1 MVRAGVD
8 IARDDMVMNYTH
20 PDDMAMNKE
29 KPWRGGR
36 EKDPRFFTI
45 FLEATSV
52 KGDLV
57 MDCTASTGEWS
68 LELYL
73 HSNVHL

>member
-1 MVRAGVD
+1 MVKAGVD

-20 PDDMAMNKE
+20 PDDMAMNEE
-29 KPWRGGR
+29 KPWRRGR

-52 KGDLV
+52 LENLV
-57 MDCTASTGEWS
+57 MDCKASTGKCL
-68 LELYL
+68 LEP
-73 HSNVHL
+73 